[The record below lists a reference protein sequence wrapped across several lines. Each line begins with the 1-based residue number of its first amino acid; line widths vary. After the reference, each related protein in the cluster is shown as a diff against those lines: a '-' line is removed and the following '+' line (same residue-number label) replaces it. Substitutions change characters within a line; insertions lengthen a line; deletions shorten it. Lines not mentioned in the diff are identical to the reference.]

1 MEESQAKQ
9 LFIDLFGKEFKIY
22 GLLVKLVNVHYGEV
36 KNSNKTYYFIFEI
49 TNPNDVSYY
58 SLPFK
63 WEIDEMLTDFSKYVD
78 VKTRPEVYFDTNQ
91 GDLYFNLEKTKEI
104 ERSFKKVG
112 TIKFTTGT
120 PFIGYNRY
128 ELKIESV
135 GYKKGYNY
143 ENIWLENIAKPI
155 SATKNGEPCE
165 IDEVIL
171 QYYEEFLPSK
181 ETYWESEN
189 LYQHLDQV
197 LSTIPS
203 LTSIFCINS
212 LFSICSHIFKN
223 CP

>member
-1 MEESQAKQ
+1 VEESQAKQ
-9 LFIDLFGKEFKIY
+9 LFIDLFGKEFEIY
-22 GLLVKLVNVHYGEV
+22 GLLVKLISVYYGEV

-128 ELKIESV
+128 ELKIKSV

-155 SATKNGEPCE
+155 SATKNGEPCDL
-165 IDEVIL
+165 DEAIL
-171 QYYEEFLPSK
+171 QYYEEFLPQQ

-203 LTSIFCINS
+203 IGNNDILLEYSTT
-212 LFSICSHIFKN
+212 LFRK
-223 CP
+223 

>member
-78 VKTRPEVYFDTNQ
+78 VKTKSEIYFDTNQ

-104 ERSFKKVG
+104 ERSFKKVD

-120 PFIGYNRY
+120 PFIGYKRY
-128 ELKIESV
+128 ELKIKSV

-155 SATKNGEPCE
+155 SATKNNEPCD

-171 QYYEEFLPSK
+171 QYREEFLPSN

-189 LYQHLDQV
+189 LYQDLDQV
-197 LSTIPS
+197 LSSIPS
-203 LTSIFCINS
+203 IGNNDILLEYSTS
-212 LFSICSHIFKN
+212 LFRK
-223 CP
+223 

>member
-78 VKTRPEVYFDTNQ
+78 VKTKSEIYFDTNQ
-91 GDLYFNLEKTKEI
+91 GDLYFNIEKTKEI
-104 ERSFKKVG
+104 ERSFKKVD

-120 PFIGYNRY
+120 PFIGYKRY

-143 ENIWLENIAKPI
+143 ENIWLENVVKPI
-155 SATKNGEPCE
+155 STTKNGEPCD
-165 IDEVIL
+165 IDEVIS
-171 QYYEEFLPSK
+171 QYFEEFLPSK
-181 ETYWESEN
+181 ETYWESEH
-189 LYQHLDQV
+189 LYQDLDQV
-197 LSTIPS
+197 LS
-203 LTSIFCINS
+203 SISSIGGNDILLEYSTS
-212 LFSICSHIFKN
+212 LFRK
-223 CP
+223 

>member
-120 PFIGYNRY
+120 PFIGYKRY

-135 GYKKGYNY
+135 GYKKGY
-143 ENIWLENIAKPI
+143 EHEQIWLENVIKPI
-155 SATKNGEPCE
+155 SATKNGDPCD
-165 IDEVIL
+165 IDEVII
-171 QYYEEFLPSK
+171 QYYDEFLPAV
-181 ETYWESEN
+181 ETYWESEHI
-189 LYQHLDQV
+189 YQHLDQV
-197 LSTIPS
+197 LSSIPS
-203 LTSIFCINS
+203 IGSNDILLEYSTS
-212 LFSICSHIFKN
+212 LFRK
-223 CP
+223 

>member
-58 SLPFK
+58 SLPFE

-78 VKTRPEVYFDTNQ
+78 VKTKPEVYFDTNQ

-120 PFIGYNRY
+120 PFIGYKRY
-128 ELKIESV
+128 ELKIESA

-181 ETYWESEN
+181 ETYWESEH

-197 LSTIPS
+197 LSSIPS
-203 LTSIFCINS
+203 IGNNDILLEYSTE
-212 LFSICSHIFKN
+212 LFHK
-223 CP
+223 